1 MEISSLRNVIPG
13 EEVARENKGFMA
25 YKKLI

>member
-25 YKKLI
+25 YKKFI